1 MTLFSTFF
9 ALVSTLL
16 ASARMKRE
24 PLDAKLNKV
33 EKDALFYRPRRG
45 SSWKKVPRYW
55 KEREIIIEVCH
66 ALPGGI
72 ATAIAEASY
81 KLISACEIFPCQCG
95 LC

>member
-16 ASARMKRE
+16 
-24 PLDAKLNKV
+24 
-33 EKDALFYRPRRG
+33 EKDALFYRPRGG
-45 SSWKKVPRYW
+45 SSWKKVPRFW

-72 ATAIAEASY
+72 Q
-81 KLISACEIFPCQCG
+81 L
-95 LC
+95 